1 MKDSFISFE
10 DGTPVNKQRSKYP
23 YSFDTYSHEGIPLTE
38 IQGKYEVVYH
48 DHLKHPSASKVRAV
62 SIPMAQ
68 HILKEEFGE
77 EVSVLSIGIECHVM
91 HGHAINIFAYQKN
104 QHS

>member
-1 MKDSFISFE
+1 MKNSFVSF
-10 DGTPVNKQRSKYP
+10 DNGTLVNKPRSEFP
-23 YSFDTYSHEGIPLTE
+23 YKFDTYLHEGIPLSKIHGE
-38 IQGKYEVVYH
+38 YEVVYH
-48 DHLKHPSASKVRAV
+48 DHLKHPSASKIGAV

-68 HILKEEFGE
+68 YILKEEFGE

-91 HGHAINIFAYQKN
+91 HGHPINIFAYQKN